1 MKPLVRNLLITSAVS
16 VVSIIFF
23 AFASR
28 NYYENHLGGTL
39 LMVGVFY
46 TAIFMFLAGLACIVR
61 NGGMF
66 KTLSYISYYNKRAKI
81 RRQINNGELT
91 EKDALGSFTDYVLEK
106 YETQWGFGHLF
117 IMSALLFALYGILL
131 LLQ

>member
-1 MKPLVRNLLITSAVS
+1 MKPLVRNLIITAAVS
-16 VVSIIFF
+16 VVSVAFF
-23 AFASR
+23 SFVSR
-28 NYYENHLGGTL
+28 RHYANHLGGTL
-39 LMVGVFY
+39 LMIGVFY

-66 KTLSYISYYNKRAKI
+66 KSLSYIKYFNKRARI
-81 RRQINNGELT
+81 RRKINNGELT

-106 YETQWGFGHLF
+106 YETQWGFWHLF
-117 IMSALLFALYGILL
+117 IMSAVLFALYGVLF